1 MKPKLL
7 PGKGSELQV
16 MSRGLRVGRSHLVT
30 RISQLVTRN
39 LLLPVCLLFVCQ
51 FQLLAEPTGSETLV
65 LWSTV
70 SPSGTYA
77 LGRSKTIA
85 TSSNSDKGAANGHS
99 ATELSVVNIQT
110 KQPVLD
116 LSGFKATDFES
127 LGPVDASS
135 IRSFCA
141 WAPKEDRLLVVNAL
155 DPSACLQVDVPD
167 GQISDV
173 GSTVVEAA
181 IRMGKG
187 PTTKKISNSARP
199 AHLAII
205 DAHFISARKCY
216 VSVNIDF
223 GSGSEA
229 RQLDLFFQLNASGNS
244 LVFERSE
251 PYPDSKQPIGASIL
265 ANRQVERL
273 YQTLRGVL
281 SEDER
286 QLLTMQQQS
295 WLGNRELLDDY
306 GERFASAQVRIAE
319 LRQELQ
325 EALQK
330 KSAE

>member
-1 MKPKLL
+1 MKSKLL
-7 PGKGSELQV
+7 PGKGHELQ
-16 MSRGLRVGRSHLVT
+16 RGRSQRVT
-30 RISQLVTRN
+30 CNVQLVTRN
-39 LLLPVCLLFVCQ
+39 LMLPVFLLFVGQ
-51 FQLLAEPTGSETLV
+51 FQLLAEPTASESLV

-77 LGRSKTIA
+77 LASPKTIA
-85 TSSNSDKGAANGHS
+85 RSSDGEKAAANGNP

-116 LSGFKATDFES
+116 FSGFKATDFGP

-141 WAPKEDRLLVVNAL
+141 WAPNEDRLLVVNAL
-155 DPSACLQVDVPD
+155 DPSACLQIDVPD
-167 GQISDV
+167 GQISEV
-173 GSTVVEAA
+173 GSTVVDAA

-187 PTTKKISNSARP
+187 PTTKKIGNPAQP
-199 AHLAII
+199 AHLSII
-205 DAHFISARKCY
+205 DAHFISSRKCY
-216 VSVNIDF
+216 VSVNIDL
-223 GSGSEA
+223 GSGSDA
-229 RQLDLFFQLNASGNS
+229 RQLDLFFQVNASGNS
-244 LVFERSE
+244 LAFERSE

-281 SEDER
+281 SEDDR

-295 WLGNRELLDDY
+295 WLGGRELLDDY
-306 GERFASAQVRIAE
+306 GDRSAFARARIAE